1 MAVASNAVVA
11 GAAAPRADRGS
22 SARKPEAVAAARPAA
37 KSAAAS
43 RGKAA
48 RQAGANAPAAQHAAT
63 AARGAT
69 PPSQQAARAA
79 DTPPAAPVSSSAQA
93 VGMTAAE
100 FTQWLAA
107 TRDTS
112 RPAAGGTNLSVE
124 LPSHT
129 RLIPH

>member
-1 MAVASNAVVA
+1 A
-11 GAAAPRADRGS
+11 
-22 SARKPEAVAAARPAA
+22 
-37 KSAAAS
+37 

-69 PPSQQAARAA
+69 PHSQQAARAA
-79 DTPPAAPVSSSAQA
+79 DTLPATPVSSSAQA

-112 RPAAGGTNLSVE
+112 RPAAGGTDLSVE

-129 RLIPH
+129 RLIGQ